1 MTSPSRDEIPES
13 EIDQEKL
20 ARAKKKLSRKQ
31 EKLSN
36 DKERLEETRIDDR
49 QSQSQMQNKI
59 LESNGLKSF
68 LTGQNLEKDLG
79 KWTEWLKELNSQ
91 KPNPDGSFTRIPLPE
106 DNILE
111 DELDDA

>member
-13 EIDQEKL
+13 ELDKEKL
-20 ARAKKKLSRKQ
+20 SQEMRKLNRKH